1 MGPSSLVPQSP
12 LQPLVPWWIQ
22 GDLVVLK
29 KVIINIIV
37 RTSLHY
43 YEGSTEQCH
52 TFFKYK
58 CNRYLH
64 ISFVIF
70 VASWVCRGEPAPSL
84 LRAVTLKKYSLSMS
98 RSGTVYDVC
107 AGFRS
112 ATFFQAVRRLSRTS
126 RRYPV
131 RGRPPSLSGGFQ
143 ETLAVFSV
151 TSETAR
157 GPTGVDGLPTSVKQ
171 FSIGHN

>member
-1 MGPSSLVPQSP
+1 M
-12 LQPLVPWWIQ
+12 
-22 GDLVVLK
+22 
-29 KVIINIIV
+29 
-37 RTSLHY
+37 
-43 YEGSTEQCH
+43 
-52 TFFKYK
+52 
-58 CNRYLH
+58 
-64 ISFVIF
+64 
-70 VASWVCRGEPAPSL
+70 

-131 RGRPPSLSGGFQ
+131 RSRPPSLSGGFQ

-151 TSETAR
+151 TSETDR
-157 GPTGVDGLPTSVKQ
+157 GPTGVDGLPTSSKTILYRTQ
-171 FSIGHN
+171 LGEKIKSDNMLDEIIFFCPAKINKFIS